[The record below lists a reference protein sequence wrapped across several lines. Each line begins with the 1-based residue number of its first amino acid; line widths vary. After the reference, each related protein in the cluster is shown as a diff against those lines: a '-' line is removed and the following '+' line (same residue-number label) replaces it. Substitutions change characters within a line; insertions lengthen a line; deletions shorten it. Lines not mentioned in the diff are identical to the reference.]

1 MTAALNRIDALFEHN
16 ARTLPR
22 KAHLIGVSGVA
33 QTYEQ
38 TWLRAQR
45 LAGVMVQAG
54 LPPGARVLALMGNSF
69 ELVELYVACSLAN
82 VICVPVNLMS
92 TGHEVSRIKADC
104 APDAVVIQNALLD
117 RILPDFGVES
127 LRLRI
132 VTEGSAPG
140 WDAYDEALA
149 RATPLAQGRSAAR
162 GDPVVMIYSS
172 GTTGKPKG
180 ILLGEYALIENAR
193 MTLSVMRYQQSDVLL
208 TMLPLFSSF
217 GFSYDFLQ
225 VALAGATL
233 VLSPRFDPGPVA
245 DLVARHRV
253 TALAGV
259 PTMYARLFEHVA
271 SSSADVS
278 SLRLI
283 DVGGG
288 PVSDRLK
295 KELVEDFGIDVV
307 ESYGLSEI
315 APVASVQIPGIEQ
328 REGSCGP
335 ALPGIEVRVVD
346 GNGRDQPPGEAGELL
361 FRCDTFMVGYWNQPE
376 LTAQTL
382 RDGWLHSGD
391 IGIVDE
397 RGEIH
402 IRDRIKDIIV
412 SSGNNVYPKEVEN
425 AIIEIPAVQSVAVIG
440 VPDEIRGENIHAFV
454 VLRPGQQLDRDT
466 VIAHCAQMIAR
477 YKVPREVT
485 FLDELP
491 LTASGKIRRFELRA
505 LARERAAQT

>member
-22 KAHLIGVSGVA
+22 KAHLIGADGAV

-38 TWLRAQR
+38 TWHRAQR
-45 LAGVMVQAG
+45 LAGAIVGAG
-54 LPPGARVLALMGNSF
+54 LAPGARVLALMGNSV
-69 ELVELYVACSLAN
+69 ELVELYIACSLAN

-104 APDAVVIQNALLD
+104 APDAVVIQGALLGQ
-117 RILPDFGVES
+117 ILPDFGLGS

-132 VTEGSAPG
+132 VAQGEAPG
-140 WDAYDEALA
+140 WDSYEEALA
-149 RATPLAQGRSAAR
+149 RATPLAQGCSAAR

-180 ILLGEYALIENAR
+180 ILLGEFALVENAR
-193 MTLSVMRYQQSDVLL
+193 ITLSVMRYQQSDVLL
-208 TMLPLFSSF
+208 AMLPLFSSF

-233 VLSPRFDPGPVA
+233 VISPRFEPGPVA
-245 DLVARHRV
+245 ELIARYRV

-259 PTMYARLFEHVA
+259 PTMYARLFEHIARA
-271 SSSADVS
+271 SVDVT

-315 APVASVQIPGIEQ
+315 SPVASVQIPGIKQ
-328 REGSCGP
+328 CEGSCGP

-346 GNGRDQPPGEAGELL
+346 GNGRDQPVGEAG
-361 FRCDTFMVGYWNQPE
+361 
-376 LTAQTL
+376 
-382 RDGWLHSGD
+382 
-391 IGIVDE
+391 
-397 RGEIH
+397 
-402 IRDRIKDIIV
+402 
-412 SSGNNVYPKEVEN
+412 
-425 AIIEIPAVQSVAVIG
+425 
-440 VPDEIRGENIHAFV
+440 
-454 VLRPGQQLDRDT
+454 
-466 VIAHCAQMIAR
+466 
-477 YKVPREVT
+477 
-485 FLDELP
+485 
-491 LTASGKIRRFELRA
+491 
-505 LARERAAQT
+505 

>member
-16 ARTLPR
+16 ARTLPH
-22 KAHLIGVSGVA
+22 KAHLIGAGGSV

-38 TWLRAQR
+38 TWIHAQR
-45 LAGVMVQAG
+45 LAGVMVEAG
-54 LPPGARVLALMGNSF
+54 LAPGARVLALMGNSF
-69 ELVELYVACSLAN
+69 ELIELYIACSLAN

-92 TGHEVSRIKADC
+92 TGHEVSRVKDDC
-104 APDAVVIQNALLD
+104 TPDAVVIQSALLE
-117 RILPDFGVES
+117 RILPDFGAAALS
-127 LRLRI
+127 LRI
-132 VTEGSAPG
+132 VVGGAAPG
-140 WDAYDEALA
+140 WETYETALA
-149 RATPLAQGRSAAR
+149 RATPLLQARSTGR
-162 GDPVVMIYSS
+162 GDPVLMIYSS

-180 ILLGEYALIENAR
+180 ILLGEFALVENAR
-193 MTLSVMRYQQSDVLL
+193 MTLSVMRYQQSDVLITL
-208 TMLPLFSSF
+208 LPLFSSF
-217 GFSYDFLQ
+217 GVSYDFLQ

-233 VLSPRFDPGPVA
+233 VVAPRFDPQPIA
-245 DLVARHRV
+245 ELIAQHRV

-259 PTMYARLFEHVA
+259 PTMYARLFEYIGNA
-271 SSSADVS
+271 SVDVS

-295 KELVEDFGIDVV
+295 KELIDDFGIEVV

-315 APVASVQIPGIEQ
+315 SPVASAQIPGIAQ

-335 ALPGIEVRVVD
+335 ALPGVEVRVVD
-346 GNGRDQPPGEAGELL
+346 ANDRDLPCGEAGELL
-361 FRCDTFMVGYWNQPE
+361 FRSETFMVGYWNQPE

-425 AIIEIPAVQSVAVIG
+425 AIIEITAVQSVAVIG
-440 VPDEIRGENIHAFV
+440 VPDEIRGENIHAFI
-454 VLRPGQQLDRDT
+454 VLRPGYQLDRET
-466 VIAHCAQMIAR
+466 VIAHCTKMIAR

-485 FLDELP
+485 FLEELP

-505 LARERAAQT
+505 LARERAANT